1 MSNQPRGEGGRFG
14 EKITDQ
20 DILLAFDTADAPV
33 LTTAEVHE
41 TVTEATGE
49 DVSRKAVYHRL
60 ERLHGRGSVGKKTT
74 GANAVAW
81 WAEVAPQLAADAAAE
96 VDERR
101 ESDEFVA
108 LSRE

>member
-20 DILLAFDTADAPV
+20 DILLAFDTADTPV
-33 LTTAEVHE
+33 LTTAEVHDA
-41 TVTEATGE
+41 VTEATGA
-49 DVSRKAVYHRL
+49 DVSKKAVYQRL
-60 ERLHGRGSVGKKTT
+60 ERLCEDEKVGKKTT

-81 WAEVAPQLAADAAAE
+81 WAEVAPQLAADVAAE
-96 VDERR
+96 VDDRR
-101 ESDEFVA
+101 ENDEFVP